1 MDSLTALTFN
11 RAIFWPSIING
22 ITTAG
27 LYGLI
32 AVAMVLSYRISRTV
46 AFVHG
51 GIVLSGTLLFWY
63 LCSPNLN
70 DSAGGAPGVN
80 SALLDDSG
88 SGFHTNRPELPMWP
102 TIIGLMLAGAA
113 VAALY
118 GFLVTS
124 TKLALYPKVTLTNFS
139 LAMMLVMVGIL
150 FKYNKASGEPAPTP
164 FGNRKFHIGI
174 QTVTMHQVMTLVI
187 LAAVVVGFTIL
198 MQRTRFGIYVRAI
211 ADNVEASKLVGVPI
225 GQVGTSVYAISG
237 AISALGGIL
246 LGNYIGT
253 DTTSILFVFLRA
265 LIVCVLGAFSSIPLA
280 LAGAVTLAILDSM
293 LKSDVFGTVD
303 IGLREVIVVV
313 ILFSVVILIDRFGK
327 KGSSVLAH

>member
-1 MDSLTALTFN
+1 MDSLTALSFN
-11 RAIFWPSIING
+11 RSIFWPSIING
-22 ITTAG
+22 ITTSG

-63 LCSPNLN
+63 LTAKN
-70 DSAGGAPGVN
+70 VN
-80 SALLDDSG
+80 TGTALLEG
-88 SGFHTNRPELPMWP
+88 SGQSTSRPELPMWP
-102 TIIGLMLAGAA
+102 TIIGLMIAGAA
-113 VAALY
+113 VAATY

-150 FKYNKASGEPAPTP
+150 FKYNKASGEPVPSP
-164 FGNRKFHIGI
+164 FGNHSFKVGI

-187 LAAVVVGFTIL
+187 LAVVVIGFTVL
-198 MQRTRFGIYVRAI
+198 MQSTRFGIYVRAV

-225 GQVGTSVYAISG
+225 GQVGTTVYAISG

-265 LIVCVLGAFSSIPLA
+265 LIVCVLGAFASIPLA

-293 LKSDVFGTVD
+293 LKSDVFGTID
-303 IGLREVIVVV
+303 IGLREVIVVA

-327 KGSSVLAH
+327 KGSSVLAQ